1 MNNTDLMLTIWK
13 RCFEFI
19 AVLFAAV
26 GGVAVF
32 ILMAITDIAV
42 VARYFMNNPIFG
54 IEDISV
60 LVLTVIVAASVA
72 YGVWTQSHISVELVE
87 LFAGRRTTR
96 ICGIL
101 AQLLGAGTAGY
112 IAYALAT
119 IGSCGFPCGAVT
131 GNLSITHVPF
141 YYFLA
146 ASMTFYFLVLSYRL
160 VLEVVHWRNSP
171 TNEIK
176 AQ

>member
-1 MNNTDLMLTIWK
+1 MNDTDLMLTIWK
-13 RCFEFI
+13 RFFEFI

-72 YGVWTQSHISVELVE
+72 YGAWTQSHISVELVE
-87 LFAGRRTTR
+87 LFAGRRTIR

-119 IGSCGFPCGAVT
+119 IGSCGFSVRSGDRQSIDYACAFLLLSRSIHDILFSGSVIPIGARS
-131 GNLSITHVPF
+131 GSLEKFTH
-141 YYFLA
+141 
-146 ASMTFYFLVLSYRL
+146 
-160 VLEVVHWRNSP
+160 E
-171 TNEIK
+171 
-176 AQ
+176 